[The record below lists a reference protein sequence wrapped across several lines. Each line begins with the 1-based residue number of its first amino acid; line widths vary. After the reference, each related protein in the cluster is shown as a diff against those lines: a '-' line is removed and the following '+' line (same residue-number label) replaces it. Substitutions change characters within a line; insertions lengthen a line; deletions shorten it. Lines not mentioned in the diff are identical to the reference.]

1 MFGGGMKKGLWLLG
15 WLLAASWG
23 EAKVSILA
31 DKPDWSLLDKYRE
44 KMTKTEFVNLL
55 DKVYVPREAWRKGW
69 VEVTEKAVRIRK
81 EAGKDEWYELP
92 FGDGPDKAGDVPPRE
107 YWRPVEKL
115 REVVE
120 QGGGK
125 PNKPLR
131 GARIALDAGHLGG
144 KYAEMENR
152 YFVIGESSAVREGD
166 LSLAVAKALAK
177 RLKKKGAEVS
187 LVRKSAQP
195 VTDKRPET
203 LRKQALLWQKR
214 IDASSPPER
223 SKEEFEK
230 LVERRSEIL
239 FFRTAEIMARA
250 RRVNE
255 KLKPDFVVCI
265 HLNAAPWPDP
275 EKHSL
280 VDRNDFHVLANG
292 AYMGGEVALDNQR
305 LDMLLKL
312 LNRSHYEE
320 RALAESMARAFAKGT
335 GLPAFAYKG
344 PNAVKVGEA
353 PGVWGRNL
361 MANRLYRCPVLFLEP
376 YVANSKEAHAR
387 IQAGDYEG
395 LKEVAGKMRP
405 SLLKEY
411 ADAVETALTNHLRR
425 SAEPGTSEPE

>member
-1 MFGGGMKKGLWLLG
+1 MKWGLWLAG
-15 WLLAASWG
+15 WILFASWSD
-23 EAKVSILA
+23 ARVSILA

-44 KMTKTEFVNLL
+44 KMTKTEFETLL
-55 DKVYVPREAWRKGW
+55 NKVYAPREAWRKGW
-69 VEVTEKAVRIRK
+69 VEVTEKAARIRK

-92 FGDGPDKAGDVPPRE
+92 FGDDSDKAGDVRPVE
-107 YWRPVEKL
+107 YWRPAEELREAIGQGVEKS
-115 REVVE
+115 
-120 QGGGK
+120 GK
-125 PNKPLR
+125 TLS

-152 YFVIGESSAVREGD
+152 NFAIEGSLVVKEGD
-166 LSLAVAKALAK
+166 LALAVAKMLAK
-177 RLKKKGAEVS
+177 RLRKKGALVS
-187 LVRKSAQP
+187 LVRESARP
-195 VTDKRPET
+195 VTSDRPET
-203 LRKQALLWQKR
+203 LRKQALLWQNR
-214 IDASSPPER
+214 IDGSTPPKR

-230 LVERRSEIL
+230 LIARRSEIL

-275 EKHSL
+275 EKLSL
-280 VDRNDFHVLANG
+280 VGRNDYHVLVNG

-320 RALAESMARAFAKGT
+320 RALAESMARAFAAGT

-344 PNAVKVGEA
+344 PNAVKVGVT

-361 MANRLYRCPVLFLEP
+361 MANRLYLCPVLFLEP
-376 YVANSKEAHAR
+376 YVANSKEVHAR
-387 IQAGDYEG
+387 ILAGDYEG
-395 LKEVAGKMRP
+395 LKEVAGKKRP

-411 ADAVETALTNHLRR
+411 ADAVEAALTAHLGR
-425 SAEPGTSEPE
+425 SEAPKVAEAE